1 MARMIVLADR
11 MEYGTRALR
20 AGQAFDTLS
29 DSDAYWLEL
38 IGKARPVASEA
49 APEDPELERWR
60 RYYFAAHQKP
70 CDRRWGIARIRKELE
85 AEE

>member
-20 AGQAFDTLS
+20 AGQTFEAADT
-29 DSDAYWLEL
+29 DAYWLEL

-49 APEDPELERWR
+49 VAEDPELERWR

-70 CDRRWGIARIRKELE
+70 CDRRWGVARIRKELE